1 MNAERCLLVLGLL
14 FGLLF
19 LVVTPPYQAPDE
31 NQHAFRSYHIAEGH
45 LRTAAFGGL
54 DQVPASLPDSAA
66 GFWQQLPFQPEAKIA
81 PGDVLAAWGR
91 PLAPDVR
98 REIWIFGNYLPLCYL
113 PQVAGAAVARLL
125 GLPALGVLYLAR
137 LGNLLA
143 CLALA
148 WAALRVAPFFRWT
161 LALLALTPMA
171 LFLRSSASPD
181 AVTNALAA
189 LLLAAVL
196 ALAWGPEGDPA
207 RRRRDLL
214 ILFGAALGLVL
225 CKGGGYAL
233 FSLLVLLVPRQRLA
247 ATRGRTAVL
256 TAGLLLAT
264 LAGFALAAWTA
275 RQAYDSLHLR
285 PGAHLDPQAQAEVVL
300 ADPLRFAGLVA
311 GDYLQNGLRYLFQF
325 VGNLGWLDTPLPF
338 AVAAAWA
345 LLLLAVAVQDGPAS
359 APPSFWQRLVLL
371 AVVAGTLVALSLSQ
385 YLTWTPV
392 GADRIEGLQGRYF
405 IPAAPLVLLLFSR
418 RQASPV
424 GDGSLRVAG
433 TPETGSPFSPRT
445 GWPLFATAAAV
456 LTIALTCTVLR
467 YYVD

>member
-1 MNAERCLLVLGLL
+1 MTPERALLVLGLL

-19 LVVTPPYQAPDE
+19 LFVTPPYQAPDE
-31 NQHAFRSYHIAEGH
+31 HHHVFRSYHVGEGR
-45 LRTAAFGGL
+45 LRTAPAGGL
-54 DQVPASLPDSAA
+54 DGVPASLPDSAEV
-66 GFWQQLPFQPEAKIA
+66 FRQKLPFNPEVKIA

-91 PLAPDVR
+91 PLAPDER
-98 REIWIFGNYLPLCYL
+98 REIWIFGTYLPLSYL
-113 PQVAGAAVARLL
+113 PQAGGAAAARLL

-196 ALAWGPEGDPA
+196 ALAWGPEGEA
-207 RRRRDLL
+207 RRRRDLV
-214 ILFGAALGLVL
+214 ILFAAALGLVL

-233 FSLLVLLVPRQRLA
+233 FSLLVLLVPRDRLA
-247 ATRGRTAVL
+247 ASRRRAAVL

-264 LAGFALAAWTA
+264 LAGFALSAWTA
-275 RQAYDSLHLR
+275 RLAYDAAPMR
-285 PGAHLDPQAQAEVVL
+285 PGAHLDPQAQAQVIL
-300 ADPLRFAGLVA
+300 ADPLGFAGLVA
-311 GDYLQNGLRYLFQF
+311 GDYLRNGAGYLFQF
-325 VGNLGWLDTPLPF
+325 VGNLGWLDTPLPV
-338 AVAAAWA
+338 AAAAAWA
-345 LLLLAVAVQDGPAS
+345 LLLLAVAIGDGPAG
-359 APPSFWQRLVLL
+359 APLSVRQRLVLL
-371 AVVAGTLVALSLSQ
+371 AVVAGTLAAISASQ

-405 IPAAPLVLLLFSR
+405 IPAAPLALLLFTR
-418 RQASPV
+418 RRSA
-424 GDGSLRVAG
+424 GDEALRAPG
-433 TPETGSPFSPRT
+433 TPETGASFSPRA
-445 GWPLFATAAAV
+445 GWPLFAAAAAL
-456 LTIALTCTVLR
+456 LTTALTCTVLR

>member
-1 MNAERCLLVLGLL
+1 MTPERALLVLGLL

-19 LVVTPPYQAPDE
+19 LFVTPPYQVPDE
-31 NQHAFRSYHIAEGH
+31 PHHVLRSYHVGEGH
-45 LRTAAFGGL
+45 LRTAPAGGL
-54 DQVPASLPDSAA
+54 DGVPASLPDSAA
-66 GFWQQLPFQPEAKIA
+66 AFAQKLPFNPEAKIA
-81 PGDVLAAWGR
+81 PGDILASWRR
-91 PLAPDVR
+91 PLAPDER
-98 REIWIFGNYLPLCYL
+98 REIWIFGTYLPLSYL
-113 PQVAGAAVARLL
+113 PQAAGAAAARLL

-214 ILFGAALGLVL
+214 ILFAAALGLVL

-233 FSLLVLLVPRQRLA
+233 FSLLILIVPRHRLA
-247 ATRGRTAVL
+247 ASQRRAAVL

-264 LAGFALAAWTA
+264 LAGFALSAWTA
-275 RQAYDSLHLR
+275 RQSYDAGALR
-285 PGAHLDPQAQAEVVL
+285 PGAHLDPQAQAEIVL

-311 GDYLQNGLRYLFQF
+311 GDYLQHGLRYLYQF
-325 VGNLGWLDTPLPF
+325 VGNLGWLDTPLPL
-338 AVAAAWA
+338 AAAAAWS
-345 LLLLAVAVQDGPAS
+345 LLLLAVAIGDGPAG
-359 APPSFWQRLVLL
+359 APLSLRQRLVLL
-371 AVVAGTLVALSLSQ
+371 AVVAGTLAAISASQ

-392 GADRIEGLQGRYF
+392 GAGRIEGLQGRYF
-405 IPAAPLVLLLFSR
+405 IPAAPLVLLLFTR
-418 RQASPV
+418 RRSSSDAP
-424 GDGSLRVAG
+424 A
-433 TPETGSPFSPRT
+433 TAAPFSPRA
-445 GWPLFATAAAV
+445 GWPLFAAAGAL
-456 LTIALTCTVLR
+456 LTTALTCTVLR